1 MFSPIHMD
9 SEDQT
14 KKLGYNSRQNV
25 SGRDEPMSEANM
37 NAKLHYQLENLTK
50 RLADRDRKIDEFKNE
65 MKKY

>member
-9 SEDQT
+9 SDDHSRRM
-14 KKLGYNSRQNV
+14 GYNSRQNI
-25 SGRDEPMSEANM
+25 SGVDD
-37 NAKLHYQLENLTK
+37 AKQLHYQLENLTK